1 MIAIALVIC
10 ITIAPAHA
18 LPVVGPN
25 VDITASNDSA
35 ERQQVEPTIAVDP
48 HDPNVVVAGAQD
60 YRLLSTGGHRWDGYY
75 RSPDAGQTW
84 RVILLPAYPPDN
96 SPQRMASP
104 LHRVFL
110 ATSDPIL
117 PLCR

>member
-60 YRLLSTGGHRWDGYY
+60 YRLLSTGGHRWHGYY
-75 RSPDAGQTW
+75 RSPYPRQNLSGK
-84 RVILLPAYPPDN
+84 LLPRYSHHNTPP
-96 SPQRMASP
+96 
-104 LHRVFL
+104 
-110 ATSDPIL
+110 
-117 PLCR
+117 